1 MVKLSMTAAA
11 TLLILCGTVPA
22 QEIVLYDFYSP
33 SCAPCR
39 RMEPTVAQLV
49 AAGYPVRKVNIM
61 GSAEEQAIASQFQVT
76 KVPSFVMVVD
86 GRETERVTGATSY
99 ACLEQIVQRAAKT
112 NQSKKPPRTPA
123 PFGPT
128 ITSNP
133 SGKVVNPWTDP
144 RSIPVRS
151 GPQTQP
157 WPPGKLA
164 SQSSVKSASQNGTR
178 PSIYAGSPLA
188 TRTPRNKFFES
199 STLIN
204 STVRLQVQNDTGH
217 SWGTG
222 TLIDARGGEALI
234 ITCGHIFRDSS
245 GQGSINVELFR
256 MTPAGPKVL
265 EQLTGQ
271 VIHYDLDRD
280 IGLIS
285 VKPTQDICV
294 AKIAIPGTPINK
306 NDLVQSIG
314 CNHGANPTV
323 VQTHITDINR
333 YLGTPNIEAAGSP
346 VEGRSGGGLFNDQG
360 QLIGICYAADP
371 KDNEGLYTGLESVHE
386 QLTYIGLSE
395 IYATAATSPT
405 VPRSAP
411 QAARHP
417 YPVSPSRESPFGS
430 SRAPMQTVKPAV
442 ALSRNDQ
449 VEDIALPPGTQLDSP
464 TLSAVEQAAWH
475 EIMGRAAEAE
485 VICIVRPKSPQG
497 KSEVFTLSRVSREF
511 VRRLVAN
518 RQQDRPDNLP
528 LPTSYSPKPSP

>member
-11 TLLILCGTVPA
+11 TLLTLSCTALA

-39 RMEPTVAQLV
+39 RMEPAVAQLMT
-49 AAGYPVRKVNIM
+49 AGYPVRKVNIM

-99 ACLEQIVQRAAKT
+99 ARLEQIVQRAAKT
-112 NQSKKPPRTPA
+112 NQPARPPVS
-123 PFGPT
+123 FGAT
-128 ITSNP
+128 AASHQ
-133 SGKVVNPWTDP
+133 SGEIVNPWTDP
-144 RSIPVRS
+144 RLTPVRS
-151 GPQTQP
+151 GLQSQP
-157 WPPGKLA
+157 WPPGRLA
-164 SQSSVKSASQNGTR
+164 TQSSVKSPGQNGNHS
-178 PSIYAGSPLA
+178 SIYASSPLA
-188 TRTPRNKFFES
+188 VRTPTKTFS
-199 STLIN
+199 AATLIN
-204 STVRLQVQNDTGH
+204 STVRLRVQDDTGH

-234 ITCGHIFRDSS
+234 ITCGHIFRDSAR
-245 GQGSINVELFR
+245 QGPVHVELFH

-265 EQLTGQ
+265 EQLAGQ
-271 VIHYDLDRD
+271 VIHYDLNRD
-280 IGLIS
+280 IGLVS
-285 VKPTQDICV
+285 VKPTQETCV
-294 AKIAIPGTPINK
+294 AKIARPGTRISK
-306 NDLVQSIG
+306 NDLVQSVG

-323 VQTHITDINR
+323 AQTHITAINR
-333 YLGTPNIEAAGSP
+333 YLGAPNIEAAGSP

-395 IYATAATSPT
+395 IYATAATSPA
-405 VPRSAP
+405 VQSSVP
-411 QAARHP
+411 QAARQS

-430 SRAPMQTVKPAV
+430 SQNPLQTVKPAV

-449 VEDIALPPGTQLDSP
+449 VRDVSSPPGAQLDSP
-464 TLSAVEQAAWH
+464 PLSVVEQAAWH
-475 EIMGRAAEAE
+475 EIMSRAAEAE

-497 KSEVFTLSRVSREF
+497 KSEVFTLSHVSREF
-511 VRRLVAN
+511 VRRLVMN
-518 RQQDRPDNLP
+518 RQADRPDNLP
-528 LPTSYSPKPSP
+528 LPTSYSPKSSP